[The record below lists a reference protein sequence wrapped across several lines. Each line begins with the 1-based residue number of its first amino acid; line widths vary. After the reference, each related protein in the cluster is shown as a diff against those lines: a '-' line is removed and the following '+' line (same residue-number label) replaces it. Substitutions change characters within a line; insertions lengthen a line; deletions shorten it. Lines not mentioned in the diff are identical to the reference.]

1 MEYLKY
7 YPALSNNWARAQSS
21 IAKQKPWLVKRV
33 EHSMTMSQLESKLW
47 LSSELLKAHPEAFN
61 NALIVGGWFCHFLAE
76 ALASNNDVGFMCNY
90 DICKESQLISYKFNR
105 RFKNDG
111 RYMASARN
119 VYTMMLEGKQHDK
132 GPIDLVI
139 NSSCEHMF
147 PMQRLRE
154 KHFSNEYPLYV
165 LQSTDED
172 KYEDHINCVADCD
185 ELIEQAGLI
194 DILYSGEK
202 TLSNGMRRFMVIGR

>member
-7 YPALSNNWARAQSS
+7 TPDLSNNWSRAVSGV
-21 IAKQKPWLVKRV
+21 AKEYPWLSQRV
-33 EHSMTMSQLESKLW
+33 EHSMTSSQLESKLW
-47 LSSELLKAHPEAFN
+47 LSTELAKVQDKPFKN
-61 NALIVGGWFCHFLAE
+61 VMIVGGWYCHFMTELLIDVNKAE
-76 ALASNNDVGFMCNY
+76 FICNY
-90 DICKESQLISYKFNR
+90 DICKDSQLISYKFNR
-105 RFKNDG
+105 RYKDDG

-119 VYTMMLEGKQHDK
+119 IYTMRLEGKQHDK
-132 GPIDLVI
+132 GEIDLVI
-139 NSSCEHMF
+139 NPSSEHMF
-147 PMQRLRE
+147 PMSKLRE
-154 KHFSNEYPLYV
+154 KHFGHTHPLYV

-194 DILYSGEK
+194 DIMYTGEK